1 MLGIL
6 LDLFSQL
13 LHLLVIEVFLLARV
27 NVNFLP
33 LIQGKQ
39 LLQLL
44 IIVVCVFL
52 CFNRRFESL
61 RRLLVQGLLLGLGIF
76 LALLQLNR
84 GVGAL
89 QDILGSDLV
98 YRLNRGI
105 QVRVLERNLR
115 LVFPLLRLLGFNLV
129 PVNVLQAE
137 GVAVLPLHLDQ
148 IGRNGEV
155 IKLAD
160 LSNVFTI
167 SDLLDL
173 SQHFKNIFGDLGA
186 DVDIRL
192 QQYLG

>member
-61 RRLLVQGLLLGLGIF
+61 RRLLVQGLLLGLGLF
-76 LALLQLNR
+76 LALLQLNG

-148 IGRNGEV
+148 I
-155 IKLAD
+155 L
-160 LSNVFTI
+160 
-167 SDLLDL
+167 
-173 SQHFKNIFGDLGA
+173 
-186 DVDIRL
+186 
-192 QQYLG
+192 